1 MTGRGASEGCGQWSS
16 QFWWERGTGSAEKS
30 AERTHRGAEGASP
43 GAALGPGKS
52 PQSPRR
58 ASALSLGCPGTLS
71 GGGVWSAT
79 NTLVIAVYGIQGWG
93 CLRVLIPG
101 TPGQASASVAKVN
114 SS

>member
-1 MTGRGASEGCGQWSS
+1 MKGVVSGLLNSGGKEALGLQRSLQKGP
-16 QFWWERGTGSAEKS
+16 
-30 AERTHRGAEGASP
+30 HRGAEGASP

-52 PQSPRR
+52 PQSPLR